1 MTDGGHA
8 TVGFGNPLN
17 SALGSC
23 DYGWMFEVRR
33 PSDGE
38 LCGFVDEINGLW
50 RSLAVFGGLLATYP
64 DEAQAT
70 EHVLSVGLSSLA
82 ERWWFR
88 NSPASEWQVVCIQE
102 ASPNSVRLALDYYSS
117 PGVPTVTIT
126 RDQLSASVEL
136 SLLPY

>member
-8 TVGFGNPLN
+8 TIGFGNPLN